1 MVLVKWWGHACFE
14 VRDEVVLVID
24 PHDGQSVN
32 MDPPRV
38 KADIVLVS
46 HGHGDHA
53 SGRGSSRRQVREKQ
67 TYFKTG
73 KNLNNHI
80 A

>member
-1 MVLVKWWGHACFE
+1 MVLVKWWGNARFE

-24 PHDGQSVN
+24 PHDGESVN

-46 HGHGDHA
+46 HSHGDHD
-53 SGRGSSRRQVREKQ
+53 SGRGIVTKTSEGEANLFQNRKK
-67 TYFKTG
+67 FK
-73 KNLNNHI
+73 
-80 A
+80 